1 VGVLNRLVNWHR
13 AWEDEIL
20 AVLADP
26 SLAGETQS
34 GYRRRTAEK
43 LAKMS
48 AIERRQLRE
57 FSVAYRGH
65 KRLPGT
71 WQAGAAFLSGRHSR
85 AFARSSQVQ
94 SGGVAGAEQPVGPI
108 AGFWLFQRVGSI
120 TAACHVLACAP
131 FSSPPALRRWGL

>member
-1 VGVLNRLVNWHR
+1 VLNRLVNWHR

-57 FSVAYRGH
+57 FSVAYCCFSVWSAQ
-65 KRLPGT
+65 PCICSFQPSSV
-71 WQAGAAFLSGRHSR
+71 WWSR
-85 AFARSSQVQ
+85 
-94 SGGVAGAEQPVGPI
+94 
-108 AGFWLFQRVGSI
+108 W
-120 TAACHVLACAP
+120 C
-131 FSSPPALRRWGL
+131 